1 MTEEFKLL
9 QLFYAGVLA
18 DSINHFEKAGILGK
32 VTETKFKQQQVAASA
47 QLKQLEINS
56 AEELFSR
63 FSKIFGCIEWRVCTD
78 KERFIAMG
86 ESCLLCSI
94 SKKIGTAQPCHI
106 YCINPFK
113 SLAKALEPSLGLCVI
128 ETLWNGNKCEFEL
141 TRSL

>member
-18 DSINHFEKAGILGK
+18 DSVNHFEKAGILEK
-32 VTETKFKQQQVAASA
+32 VTETKFNQQQFAASA
-47 QLKQLEINS
+47 QLKQLGINS
-56 AEELFSR
+56 AEELFDR
-63 FSKIFGCIEWRVCTD
+63 FSKIFGCIQWKVRAD

-94 SKKIGTAQPCHI
+94 SKKIGTAQPCYI

-113 SLAKALEPSLGLCVI
+113 SFAKALEPSLNLRVN
-128 ETLWNGNKCEFEL
+128 ETLWDGPKCEFEL
-141 TRSL
+141 NRSL